1 MKLRLATLALL
12 LVLVA
17 LPAFG
22 QGCAMCYSSAAGAGE
37 KSQMALN
44 RAVLVL
50 LVPAVTMLVGFVGIA
65 FAYRRE
71 RGNNAQS

>member
-1 MKLRLATLALL
+1 MKLRLARLALL
-12 LVLVA
+12 VA
-17 LPAFG
+17 LWTAPAFG

-50 LVPAVTMLVGFVGIA
+50 LIPAVTMLVGFVGMA
-65 FAYRRE
+65 FMYRRE
-71 RGNNAQS
+71 REE

>member
-1 MKLRLATLALL
+1 MKRGLAS
-12 LVLVA
+12 VA
-17 LPAFG
+17 AVAMAVAPAFG

-44 RAVLVL
+44 HAVLVL

-65 FAYRRE
+65 FAYSRE
-71 RGNNAQS
+71 RQHED